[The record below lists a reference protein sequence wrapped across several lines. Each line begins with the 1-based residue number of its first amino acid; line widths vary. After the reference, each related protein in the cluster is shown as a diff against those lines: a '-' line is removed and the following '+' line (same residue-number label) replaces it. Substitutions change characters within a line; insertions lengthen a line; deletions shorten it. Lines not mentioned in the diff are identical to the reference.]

1 MTGESSHW
9 GTVWHTFPS
18 LLSGLWLGV
27 YVAVLGI
34 VLATVVGLLVAMAR
48 LSKYRPL
55 RVFAFSYTQ
64 FFRGVALYVLIVW
77 VYYGLAVAADITLGL
92 VITGVLCIA
101 LLNSA
106 YLAEVFRAG
115 MLAVDKGQL
124 EAAKALGLSPVR
136 AFRHVIGPQAAR
148 ISIPATGNYFVD
160 ALKESSVLSVIG
172 MRELTSRTQEYAG
185 FYSLPFEFYGVATV
199 LYLIVTIGI
208 SQCFRMLE
216 RRMNAHIE
224 PSRRVIYRSK
234 FSGILRGRELDSV
247 SQG

>member
-1 MTGESSHW
+1 MTDTSGW
-9 GTVWHTFPS
+9 ATVWHTLPS
-18 LLSGLWLGV
+18 LLAGLWTGV
-27 YVAVLGI
+27 YVAVFGI
-34 VLATVVGLLVAMAR
+34 LLATVLGLLVAIAR

-55 RVFAFSYTQ
+55 RSLAFAYTQ
-64 FFRGVALYVLIVW
+64 FFRGVALYVLIIW

-115 MLAVDKGQL
+115 MLSIDKGQF
-124 EAAKALGLSPVR
+124 EATKALGLSPRR

-148 ISIPATGNYFVD
+148 ICIPATGNYFVD

-185 FYSLPFEFYGVATV
+185 FYAMPFEFYLAATV
-199 LYLIVTIGI
+199 LYLIVTVGM
-208 SQCFRMLE
+208 SQCFRALE
-216 RRMNAHIE
+216 RRFNAHIE
-224 PSRRVIYRSK
+224 PSRRLTYRSK
-234 FSGILRGRELDSV
+234 FAGILRRRELEPITQD
-247 SQG
+247 